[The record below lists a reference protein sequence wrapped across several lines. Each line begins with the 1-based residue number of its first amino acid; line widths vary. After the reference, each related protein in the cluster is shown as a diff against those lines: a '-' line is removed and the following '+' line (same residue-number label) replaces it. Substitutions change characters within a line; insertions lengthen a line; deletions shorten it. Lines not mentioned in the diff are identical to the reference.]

1 MECAMSPAE
10 DYSTFT
16 RLSRYGFNFNAPLP
30 PQEIFRWI
38 QESGRIQDSVMYRTF
53 NMGMGYA
60 YIVASDS
67 AGEVIREVPGAKVV
81 GEVTEQPGVLLHG
94 KHVT

>member
-1 MECAMSPAE
+1 MCHV
-10 DYSTFT
+10 TGGGLLNFT
-16 RLSRYGFNFNAPLP
+16 RLSRYGFNFSDPLP

-60 YIVASDS
+60 YIVAPER
-67 AGEVIREVPGAKVV
+67 AGDVIREVPGAKVV
-81 GEVTEQPGVLLHG
+81 GDVTEKQGVRLRG
-94 KHVT
+94 EMVT

>member
-1 MECAMSPAE
+1 MCTGCATSPGGGLLN
-10 DYSTFT
+10 FT
-16 RLSRYGFNFNAPLP
+16 RLSKYGFNFSDPLS

-60 YIVASDS
+60 YIVAPDR
-67 AGEVIREVPGAKVV
+67 AGDVIREYRV
-81 GEVTEQPGVLLHG
+81 QR
-94 KHVT
+94 